1 MTRILCRPAVSVW
14 LCWVTWLKWKE
25 VKSPY
30 YVQFTIPRCIIDS
43 LSECFWQGGG
53 GKLGEK
59 MQQVGWFPWTERRV
73 ELIPGG
79 WWRHSRILSTQ
90 SHSQKQLIRG
100 ALTDQ
105 QTAIL
110 NILIFSLSVLTFNI
124 EIQLWTAECWLTI
137 TPSTYISGG
146 QVQLALTS
154 VRNVTD
160 RDSTI

>member
-1 MTRILCRPAVSVW
+1 MAEVKGSKIPILCSVHHSQVHYW
-14 LCWVTWLKWKE
+14 FPLWMFLTRRGE
-25 VKSPY
+25 
-30 YVQFTIPRCIIDS
+30 
-43 LSECFWQGGG
+43 EGGE
-53 GKLGEK
+53 LGEK